1 MAKITEIVLDIDGK
15 KITLTPEQAK
25 SLLAALNEL
34 YGKKEV
40 TTITIPY
47 PYPVYPH
54 YPTWIYTTTGNG
66 YQATWNSG
74 TSSTTS
80 YQLP

>member
-25 SLLAALNEL
+25 SLLGALQEL
-34 YGKKEV
+34 YGKKE
-40 TTITIPY
+40 ITIIPQ

-54 YPTWIYTTTGNG
+54 YNPYPTWIYSSSGTG
-66 YQATWNSG
+66 YTATWYSG
-74 TSSTTS
+74 T
-80 YQLP
+80 YVP